1 MKVYESGYTIREP
14 QSMYIIYEPHTSKG
28 EKREVIMNKEI
39 DDLIKWLREKP
50 IKEYCLRD
58 TTLKNKLKE
67 LKDLLNNLELE
78 SKEYFYFVSY
88 IARNELGQ
96 DTNIGDATFEMSEKI
111 TDKEDIAEIKR
122 LIGESEESLNDK
134 NIILTSLSLL
144 N

>member
-1 MKVYESGYTIREP
+1 
-14 QSMYIIYEPHTSKG
+14 
-28 EKREVIMNKEI
+28 MNKEI

-58 TTLKNKLKE
+58 DALKHSLEE
-67 LKDLLNNLELE
+67 LRDLLNNLDLE
-78 SKEYFYFVSY
+78 PKKYFYFVSY

-96 DTNIGDATFEMSEKI
+96 DTSIGEGDATFEMSEKI
-111 TDKEDIAEIKR
+111 TNEEDIAKIKR

-134 NIILTSLSLL
+134 DIILTSLSLL